1 MKKKI
6 ILVDASGLLF
16 RAYYAMMRNPLYTQS
31 GQATSAVFGFL
42 RMLFNLIKKYP
53 CHSIVAAFDVPRSTL
68 ERTKAYSDY
77 KATRKETPPDLIAQM
92 PLAKEC
98 LECAE
103 IPGIT
108 VPGHEAD
115 DVLASLVKK
124 YKGEY
129 EIIIFTGD
137 KDLLQLVEEGVTVAL
152 PDKNSPDGT
161 KILDREGVKEHKG
174 VYPEE
179 IPDYLAILGDA
190 SDNIPGIKGIG
201 EKGAVTL
208 INEFHSLKN
217 IYENLESV
225 KPTLAKKLEES
236 KENGFMSL
244 DLIYLKDDLE
254 VNIPNIS
261 EEILTI
267 NHLTTPKFID
277 KLQEL
282 ELYSLLKELAHAK
295 GATSDKDEDMSLF
308 GAAESSVEIKEFSL
322 ETLDILSKSVGVG
335 LQIVDETLQF
345 ASTEEVFSL
354 EFSRI
359 EEFKK
364 MIAMFFE
371 ALQENEKKL
380 IVFDQKKLIH
390 FLNSYDLTLPACDDI
405 KIMAY
410 LLDPA
415 RNVYAVEHLS
425 LAYLGRNDPT
435 SRIFYDLKQHL
446 GKTLVANGMGK
457 IYYNIDMP
465 LRPILAN
472 LERVG
477 VALNTDLLDSISAT
491 LSEQLISLEQKI
503 YLIAGKE
510 FNILSPKQL
519 GIVLFEDLGLK
530 PHKKTKTKSYSTD
543 EESLEALSFVHPLP
557 KEVLQYRSLSKFK
570 STYTDAL
577 PKLVD
582 SNNRVHTTLHQ
593 TVTATGRLSSGDPN
607 LQNIPIRTD
616 LGKEIR
622 KAFVPTEGKKLVSAD
637 YSQIE
642 LRLFASLSKDPKMI
656 EYFTSGGDV
665 HRHTAAEMFKI
676 AENEVDDDQ
685 RRAAKTVNYGISYGM
700 SAFRLANEL
709 DIEFGEARSFIDSY
723 FETFP
728 GIQKFMMET
737 LEFACKNG
745 YVSTTYGRRRP
756 TPELLGKTPDKITN
770 LSHPSRFAINAVVQG
785 TAADIIKIAM
795 LAVDKMINQKYLDKA
810 VMILQVHDEL
820 LFEVDPSFVE
830 EFQKDL
836 IETMSSV
843 VDLEVVLEVEV
854 GIGDNWGEAH

>member
-16 RAYYAMMRNPLYTQS
+16 RAYYAMMRNPLHTKS

-53 CHSIVAAFDVPRSTL
+53 CHSIVAAFDVSRSSL
-68 ERTKAYSDY
+68 ERTKSYSEY
-77 KATRKETPPDLIAQM
+77 KSTRKETPLDLIAQM

-98 LECAE
+98 LECAD

-124 YKGEY
+124 YKNEY

-137 KDLLQLVEEGVTVAL
+137 KDLLQLVQDNVVVAL

-161 KILDREGVKEHKG
+161 RFLDRDGVKEYKG

-179 IPDYLAILGDA
+179 IPDYLAILGDV

-208 INEFHSLKN
+208 INEYHSLKN
-217 IYENLESV
+217 IYENISSI
-225 KPTLAKKLEES
+225 KPTLAKKLV
-236 KENGFMSL
+236 ENKKNGLMSL
-244 DLIYLKDDLE
+244 DLIYLKEDLE
-254 VNIPNIS
+254 VTIPHIN
-261 EEILTI
+261 EDILTI
-267 NHLTTPKFID
+267 NHLTTTKFID

-282 ELYSLLKELAHAK
+282 ELYSLLKELSHAK
-295 GATSDKDEDMSLF
+295 GTASDKDNEMSLF
-308 GAAESSVEIKEFSL
+308 GGAESTVEIKEFSL
-322 ETLDILSKSVGVG
+322 STLDILSKSIGVG
-335 LQIVDETLQF
+335 LQIVGESLQF

-359 EEFKK
+359 EEFKN
-364 MIAMFFE
+364 MIIMFFE

-390 FLNSYDLTLPACDDI
+390 FFHFYDIVLPNCDDI

-415 RNVYAVEHLS
+415 RNVYAVENLS
-425 LAYLGRNDPT
+425 LAYLGKHDPT
-435 SRIFYDLKQHL
+435 ARVFYELKQEL
-446 GKTLVANGMGK
+446 GKTIVANGMGK

-472 LERVG
+472 LEIKG
-477 VALNTDLLDSISAT
+477 VALNTELLQSISVT
-491 LSEQLISLEQKI
+491 LEKELSDLEKKI

-519 GIVLFEDLGLK
+519 GVILFEDLGLK

-557 KEVLQYRSLSKFK
+557 KEVLKFRSLSKFK

-582 SNNRVHTTLHQ
+582 TNNRVHTTLHQ

-622 KAFVPTEGKKLVSAD
+622 KAFVPSESKKLVSAD

-656 EYFTSGGDV
+656 KYFTSGGDI

-676 AENEVDDDQ
+676 SESEVNDDQ

-709 DIEFGEARSFIDSY
+709 DIEFGEARDFITSY

-728 GIQKFMMET
+728 GIQKFMLET
-737 LEFACKNG
+737 LEFACKHG
-745 YVSTTYGRRRP
+745 YVSTMYGRRRP
-756 TPELLGKTPDKITN
+756 TPELLGKSPDKITN

-785 TAADIIKIAM
+785 TAADIIKLAM
-795 LAVDKMINQKYLDKA
+795 LAVDEMINKKYLDKV

-820 LFEVDPSFVE
+820 LFEVEPSIVD
-830 EFQKDL
+830 EFRKDL
-836 IETMSSV
+836 ITSMSSV
-843 VDLEVVLEVEV
+843 TNLDVVLEVEV
-854 GIGDNWGEAH
+854 GVGDNWSEAH